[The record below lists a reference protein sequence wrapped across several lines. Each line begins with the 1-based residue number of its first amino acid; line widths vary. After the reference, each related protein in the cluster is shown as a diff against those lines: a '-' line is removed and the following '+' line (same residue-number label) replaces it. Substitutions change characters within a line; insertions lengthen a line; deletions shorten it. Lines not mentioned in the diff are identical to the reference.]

1 MEGTVLF
8 GDDLGL
14 GEILATE
21 TVDCNGTLGV
31 AKGRGVVIG
40 AIIAPAF
47 VVIGRRDLLGD
58 DHTEGQREEYGQ

>member
-14 GEILATE
+14 GKILATE
-21 TVDCNGTLGV
+21 TVDCNGTLSV

-40 AIIAPAF
+40 AIVAPAF
-47 VVIGRRDLLGD
+47 VVIRALDLLGD
-58 DHTEGQREEYGQ
+58 DDTEG